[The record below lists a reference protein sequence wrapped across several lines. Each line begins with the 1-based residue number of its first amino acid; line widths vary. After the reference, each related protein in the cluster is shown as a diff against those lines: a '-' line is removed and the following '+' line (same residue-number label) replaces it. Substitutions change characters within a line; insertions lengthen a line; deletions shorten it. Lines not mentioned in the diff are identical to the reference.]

1 MIDGLTFALIAL
13 ALVLAVWALGAA
25 LLDRSPGQGH
35 LLGVGLLELLLVV
48 QLVVAL
54 VLLAGGDRPGS
65 VVTFVGYL
73 VVALAV
79 LPLSVG
85 WALAEPGRWSIA
97 VVAIG
102 CLVVAVMVVRL
113 EQVWAGASA

>member
-1 MIDGLTFALIAL
+1 MIDGLALALIAL

-35 LLGVGLLELLLVV
+35 LVGVAVLEALLVV

-54 VLLAGGDRPGS
+54 VLLAGGERPGS
-65 VVTFVGYL
+65 VGTFVGYL
-73 VVALAV
+73 VVALVV
-79 LPLSVG
+79 LPLSVA
-85 WALAEPGRWSIA
+85 WAFAEPGRWSIA
-97 VVAIG
+97 VVAVG

-113 EQVWAGASA
+113 QQVWAGASA